1 MNRRQCSNNGIS
13 VLRLTP
19 AQKIPSTKDRSKIIR
34 LEFWYQDIIILI
46 DYLTKGQ
53 INSI

>member
-1 MNRRQCSNNGIS
+1 MS
-13 VLRLTP
+13 VLRLNP
-19 AQKIPSTKDRSKIIR
+19 AQKIPNTKDRSKISH
-34 LEFWYQDIIILI
+34 LEFWYQDLIILI